1 MLSLP
6 PVLLELPLLW
16 LVGSIGGARM
26 HTRLGRSHR
35 GRPRPATTKGTEP
48 PMEAGVWGQS
58 PWGGDKTVN
67 VNTVVV
73 VVKAS
78 LVVITGAAGMLIA
91 HDRMSATL
99 SFLLSP

>member
-1 MLSLP
+1 M
-6 PVLLELPLLW
+6 
-16 LVGSIGGARM
+16 
-26 HTRLGRSHR
+26 
-35 GRPRPATTKGTEP
+35 GTV
-48 PMEAGVWGQS
+48 PM
-58 PWGGDKTVN
+58 GGDKTVN